1 MRLLKENSIDDYLS
15 TMSVMSR
22 QTTKEYGIR
31 LNSFRK
37 FILSTYGGRNTV
49 DSLLIKVKEGSENP
63 YSILSNYVV
72 YLLNSNN
79 ISNLT
84 LKQRIVTAK
93 NFLEYHE
100 VDISPQKY
108 KLKVKLPRIVKTTKA
123 ALSKDDI
130 VDILNSCSDI
140 RLKTYVM
147 LLASTGM
154 RAVEALSIRIKDL
167 DLQSNPSQLFV
178 RGEYTKTKSDRT
190 IFLTSEL
197 SRQISS
203 WIDYKYRKRRICY
216 SNINKTITQYR
227 TPDKK
232 GTDLVFAV
240 YQSISDPNPK
250 NLYIDLVDSFG
261 KTLDRIGKG
270 AREDGNAKRRE
281 ITLHSFRRFVKT
293 TISELGYQDFSEY
306 FIGHSGSTY
315 WTKKESEK
323 AKIFQK
329 IEPYL
334 TFLNVHQLERQ
345 GADIQ
350 SRVNELEELNESLRE
365 RDKTKDDAI
374 AQLSDQLMTLTVRL
388 QEIERRQNGY

>member
-1 MRLLKENSIDDYLS
+1 MNKSTAHEYLF
-15 TMSVMSR
+15 
-22 QTTKEYGIR
+22 R
-31 LNSFRK
+31 LNNFRT
-37 FILSTYGGRNTV
+37 FITNHCNSAGLDDVIAQINEKQK
-49 DSLLIKVKEGSENP
+49 DP
-63 YSILSNYVV
+63 Y
-72 YLLNSNN
+72 YLLN
-79 ISNLT
+79 LYCAY
-84 LKQRIVTAK
+84 LVTAHFSPSYIKNCIITVK
-93 NFLEYHE
+93 NFLEYYDVE
-100 VDISPQKY
+100 LSPRKF
-108 KLKVKLPRIVKTTKA
+108 KMKVKLPRVVKSAKE
-123 ALSKDDI
+123 ALSRADI
-130 VDILNSCSDI
+130 IDILNACSDI

-167 DLQSNPSQLFV
+167 DLQSNPSKLFV

-197 SRQISS
+197 SQQIST
-203 WIDYKYRKRRICY
+203 WVDYKYRKRRICY
-216 SNINKTITQYR
+216 LRNNKTITQYR

-232 GTDLVFAV
+232 DTNLVFAV
-240 YQSISDPNPK
+240 YQSDTNPNPK

-270 AREDGNAKRRE
+270 EREDGNEKRRE

-293 TISELGYQDFSEY
+293 TISDLGYQEFSEY

-323 AKIFQK
+323 AEIFQK

-345 GADIQ
+345 GADIR
-350 SRVNELEELNESLRE
+350 SRVDELEELNESLRE

-388 QEIERRQNGY
+388 QEIERRQNSY